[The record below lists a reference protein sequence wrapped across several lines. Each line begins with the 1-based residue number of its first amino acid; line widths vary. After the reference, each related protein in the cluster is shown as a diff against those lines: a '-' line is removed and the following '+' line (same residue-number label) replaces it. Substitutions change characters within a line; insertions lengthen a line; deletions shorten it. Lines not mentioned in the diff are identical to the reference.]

1 MSLKSPGANRIHT
14 NDSGDCKVML
24 RAYDIM
30 TDDVA
35 TIRGSATVTEAVKLM
50 KFKNLRAL
58 IVSVRNGQDAYGIVT
73 HTDIVNKVVAY
84 GKDAEN
90 MRVYEVM
97 TKPCIVIN
105 PDLGVEYVARLFAL
119 TGIRIA
125 PVIQG
130 ELLGIVSESDILY
143 KGDFL
148 ENPKVPL
155 LRRELDKAITDAI
168 AISQSQGA
176 DSQACID
183 AWALVEDLEAE
194 ATYQEGSPSPDTT
207 PFQQFCLDHPEIL
220 KVRHEQ
226 AELATV

>member
-1 MSLKSPGANRIHT
+1 
-14 NDSGDCKVML
+14 ML
-24 RAYDIM
+24 RASDIM
-30 TDDVA
+30 TDEVA
-35 TIRGSATVTEAVKLM
+35 TIRGSATVAEAVKLM

-58 IVSVRNGQDAYGIVT
+58 IVSLRSRKDAYGIVT

-84 GKDAEN
+84 GKDPAN

-97 TKPCIVIN
+97 TKPCIVVN

-130 ELLGIVSESDILY
+130 DLLGIVSETDILY
-143 KGDFL
+143 KGDFV

-155 LRRELDKAITDAI
+155 LRRELEKAVEDAI
-168 AISQSQGA
+168 AIAKTKGATSQE
-176 DSQACID
+176 CID

-194 ATYQEGSPSPDTT
+194 ATYQEGVQSPDTT

-220 KVRHEQ
+220 KIRHQHHEP
-226 AELATV
+226 ELVEVDQILV